1 MDTLISQ
8 NMLADQP
15 RVYTDLSG
23 LQQISRAGRENTNE
37 GLRQVAEQFE
47 AVFLN
52 IMMKE
57 MRGAGDSLFEDN
69 YLRSN
74 EMDIHQENFD
84 NQMSMELS
92 DAGGIGLAD
101 TLYRQLSARY
111 GNAVRPEDIAEQ
123 AAGTASMAASTNS
136 TAQTAQTAQA
146 AAAYR
151 DMSRHE
157 SD

>member
-1 MDTLISQ
+1 MEMPSSQ
-8 NMLADQP
+8 NMLADQS

-23 LQQISRAGRENTNE
+23 LQDISRAGRENTDA

-57 MRGAGDSLFEDN
+57 MRGAGESLFEDN

-111 GNAVRPEDIAEQ
+111 NNSVRPEDLPSQ
-123 AAGTASMAASTNS
+123 SAGNDSN
-136 TAQTAQTAQA
+136 AQTSQAA

>member
-1 MDTLISQ
+1 MDRLTSQ

-23 LQQISRAGRENTNE
+23 LQQISRAGRENTDE

-111 GNAVRPEDIAEQ
+111 NATRPDDAHTQ
-123 AAGTASMAASTNS
+123 AAGTDSAARASQA
-136 TAQTAQTAQA
+136 A